1 MPANS
6 NMISGFGIRRVWIAT
21 PAASPTWNEIPNVT
35 QASFKAAVQEVEQ
48 TGNDT
53 IVDTWYFGQ
62 KGTIAVKGT
71 RGSLSVFAALSGIA
85 NQSTSSYSSISF
97 GRNEELTP
105 PNLAVRG
112 LVIGK
117 DDNLAKVYMIPYW
130 YKTHVKTAF
139 ESFPDGQYG
148 KLQEVTMN
156 FTAYKS
162 SQDET
167 ATAITVQALG
177 RVEVWD
183 AATAPAFAK
192 AE

>member
-1 MPANS
+1 MANT

-21 PAASPTWNEIPNVT
+21 PASVPTWAEIPAVI
-35 QASFKAAVQEVEQ
+35 QASFKAEVSEVEQ

-53 IVDTWYFGQ
+53 ILDTWYFAQ
-62 KGTIAVKGT
+62 KGAISVKGT
-71 RGSLSVFAALSGIA
+71 RGSLAVFSGLSGVS
-85 NQSTSSYSSISF
+85 NTSTSSYSAISF

-117 DDNLAKVYMIPYW
+117 DDSLNKVYMIPYW

-148 KLQEVTMN
+148 KLQEVTLS

-162 SQDET
+162 TQDET
-167 ATAITVQALG
+167 ATAIAVQALG
-177 RVEVWD
+177 RVEVW
-183 AATAPAFAK
+183 AADSAPAFAT